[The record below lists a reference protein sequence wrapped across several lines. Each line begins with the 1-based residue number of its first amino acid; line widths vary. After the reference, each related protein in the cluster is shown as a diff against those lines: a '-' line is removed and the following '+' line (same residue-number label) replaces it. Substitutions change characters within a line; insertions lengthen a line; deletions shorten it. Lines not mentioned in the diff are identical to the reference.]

1 MQAAFAPRQGG
12 DHPIPIT
19 VGYAIDARRRS
30 FPDDAPFVY
39 RPFAE
44 RGAVYRWIDEVG
56 ANLKDYNLLDLGT

>member
-19 VGYAIDARRRS
+19 VGYAIDTRRRS

-44 RGAVYRWIDEVG
+44 PGAVYRRTDEVG
-56 ANLKDYNLLDLGT
+56 ANLKDNDLLDLGT